1 MTRVALW
8 EPEMS
13 LPPRLLS
20 ADGAGIWK
28 YQQHSRK
35 KQYCKNARERS
46 LGSRFAFHLVYRVY
60 RADKFCQSGNNTI
73 ILKLPFEW
81 CFMLCKPDFCI
92 NFSSSQF
99 MNLHARVDYANLR
112 KANFALVNRARF
124 YISCWQFASSQMG

>member
-1 MTRVALW
+1 MARVFGNINNTREKNSIAKMQEKDPW
-8 EPEMS
+8 D
-13 LPPRLLS
+13 RGLLFT
-20 ADGAGIWK
+20 W
-28 YQQHSRK
+28 Y
-35 KQYCKNARERS
+35 N
-46 LGSRFAFHLVYRVY
+46 YRVY

-124 YISCWQFASSQMG
+124 YIFCWQFASSQMG